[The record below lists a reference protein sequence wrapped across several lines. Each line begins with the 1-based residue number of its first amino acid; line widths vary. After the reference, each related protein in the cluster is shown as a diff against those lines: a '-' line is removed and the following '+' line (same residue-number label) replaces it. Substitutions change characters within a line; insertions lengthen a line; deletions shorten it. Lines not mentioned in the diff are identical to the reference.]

1 MGKVIET
8 VRGYVEDII
17 KGKNLELVDVEYL
30 KEGNNWYLRVFI
42 ERLDDQVTLEE
53 CEDIS
58 RILSDI
64 LDEKDP
70 IENSYILEVST
81 PGLERPLKKRSDFDR
96 FVGKL
101 VTIKTYVPVEGK
113 KVITGYIKGSDEEN
127 IMLDLKEG
135 EGDVN
140 IPFDK
145 IAGANLT
152 ADFDLHT
159 TK

>member
-1 MGKVIET
+1 MGKVVET
-8 VRGYVEDII
+8 VRSYVENII

-30 KEGNNWYLRVFI
+30 KEGNNWCLRVFI
-42 ERLDDQVTLEE
+42 ERLDGLVTLEE

-58 RILSDI
+58 RVLSDI

-70 IENSYILEVST
+70 INNSYILEVST
-81 PGLERPLKKRSDFDR
+81 PGLERPLKKKADFDR
-96 FVGKL
+96 FVGEL
-101 VTIKTYVPVEGK
+101 VTVKNYVPVGGK
-113 KVITGYIKGSDEEN
+113 KVITGYIKGSDEEK
-127 IMLDLKEG
+127 ILLELKKG
-135 EGDVN
+135 GGDVN

-152 ADFDLHT
+152 VDFDIHT